1 MFKFSKNG
9 CTVGYFTPPLLSF
22 SGRRESERRRKRSR
36 GDREGNQQK
45 RPVSLSS
52 PSLVLRGGGGGGI
65 SLALSTLLPRL
76 VIFSSVPVTEEAK
89 GETRKQKI
97 YPLPPPSQISFRV
110 SPPLRY
116 GRKKG
121 ALYSTMKA
129 LGCDFF
135 HPYTHIPSSGDSKVT
150 ASVGGRMKVCSL
162 GWAGLNLA
170 TWEERGGGGEWDN
183 DDAALL
189 RYAAK
194 PFLCITGEVGPS
206 LPIPINSSTLRQKV
220 AGGHHCLNGRTDR
233 DIRPFRTVS

>member
-9 CTVGYFTPPLLSF
+9 CRLLRASSSFLFWKTGKREKAKKEWRGQGGEPTKKTSFPFFPP
-22 SGRRESERRRKRSR
+22 
-36 GDREGNQQK
+36 
-45 RPVSLSS
+45 
-52 PSLVLRGGGGGGI
+52 LVLRGGGGGGI

-110 SPPLRY
+110 FPPLRY

-135 HPYTHIPSSGDSKVT
+135 HPYAHIPSSGDSKVT

-170 TWEERGGGGEWDN
+170 TWEERGGGEWDN

-194 PFLCITGEVGPS
+194 PLLC
-206 LPIPINSSTLRQKV
+206 
-220 AGGHHCLNGRTDR
+220 
-233 DIRPFRTVS
+233 TV